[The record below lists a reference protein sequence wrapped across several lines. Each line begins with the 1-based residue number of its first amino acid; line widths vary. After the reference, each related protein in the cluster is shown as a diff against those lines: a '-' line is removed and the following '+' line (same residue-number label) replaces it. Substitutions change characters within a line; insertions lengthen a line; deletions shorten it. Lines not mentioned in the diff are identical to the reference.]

1 MFWQRKPDKTQVE
14 ASGAICAVSFNQPPK
29 KLDEQFIKA
38 YQLQNNAACNAAVF
52 MPTMIRSLFV
62 TDTSSDM
69 MTFLSSIPHACR
81 FLLLRLL

>member
-14 ASGAICAVSFNQPPK
+14 ASGAICAVSFNKPPK

-38 YQLQNNAACNAAVF
+38 YQLQNNAVCNPSVF
-52 MPTMIRSLFV
+52 MPTMIRFPFV
-62 TDTSSDM
+62 TDTSSDTT
-69 MTFLSSIPHACR
+69 TFLSSIPHVCR